1 VSSGVRSLWPDGT
14 ASSAGERY
22 SRQEMSEQTG
32 QDPLPLAAAVSRA
45 CPDVPPATV
54 HEFLERIGESYLS
67 RRSPEEMALHVR
79 LASEVGP
86 ERPARVHVSPGA
98 EGRYDVAVVAVDY
111 FGEFSILC
119 GLLAV
124 HGLSIESGEVH
135 TFRPSAPP
143 LVPPTRRRRSPPS
156 TKIVD
161 VFRVVPRAGRKAPD
175 AARLERDLLALLA
188 LAADG
193 RAVEARERLNRQLV
207 ESLAAVEGELARTV
221 HPVAIEFDNAASA
234 AWTVM
239 QVRGQD
245 APAFLYALANALAMR
260 EIYVHEVRIE
270 SEGPLVRD
278 EFAITH
284 RDGRKIE
291 GESDQQALRLAVV
304 LIKQFTHFLPSA
316 PDPARALRSFDQ
328 LLDRL
333 MSSEAAWPLF
343 REGNALRELARLLGS
358 SEFLWEDLLRRHI
371 EHLAPLLGDWKSRAL
386 RDRAALR
393 AELRQR
399 LQDAP
404 SFGERKRRL
413 NEFKDEEMLLVDM
426 KQLLD
431 PAVSLGEFETA
442 LSDLAEAALETALDL
457 CHSGFVETHGQ
468 PRLSDGRVCP
478 MAFFGLGKFGG
489 RELGYASDLEL
500 LVVYEGAGRTDGSG
514 LENGEF
520 FERLVQHLV
529 ETLEAREEGIF
540 HIDLRLRP
548 HGKKGALA
556 SPLGFLRE
564 YYSTRGEA
572 HPFERQALIKMR
584 TVAGDQA
591 LGREVEALRD
601 GYVWGG
607 EPWDTGEALRLRERQ
622 LKELVPAGRF
632 NVKLSRGGLVDVEY
646 TAQYLQIQ
654 HGHDYVELRTPRTLA
669 ALLALMQLGI
679 LSAPE
684 HDALRDAYL
693 FWRRTADA
701 LRMVRGQASD
711 LLLPDEGSEELRLL
725 ARRLGYSGSDWAEAA
740 GALDSDIDRN
750 RLAVQ
755 AVFDR
760 RFRPQA
766 SSTLP

>member
-1 VSSGVRSLWPDGT
+1 MTEPLGEGT
-14 ASSAGERY
+14 
-22 SRQEMSEQTG
+22 
-32 QDPLPLAAAVSRA
+32 PLLAAAVSRA
-45 CPDVPPATV
+45 CPEVPTATV
-54 HEFLERIGESYLS
+54 LEFLERIGEAYLG
-67 RRSPEEMALHVR
+67 RRSPEEIAVHVR
-79 LASEVGP
+79 LASEVGT
-86 ERPARVHVSPGA
+86 ERPARVHVSPGP

-135 TFRPSAPP
+135 TFRPAAPLP
-143 LVPPTRRRRSPPS
+143 ASPGGRRRSPPS

-161 VFRVVPRAGRKAPD
+161 VFRVVPRAGQGAPD
-175 AARLERDLLALLA
+175 AARMEGELLALLA
-188 LAADG
+188 LVADG

-221 HPVAIEFDNAASA
+221 PPVEIEFDNAARP

-239 QVRGQD
+239 RVRGQD

-270 SEGPLVRD
+270 SQGSLVRD
-278 EFAITH
+278 EFAISH

-291 GESDQQALRLAVV
+291 GESDQQTLRLAVV

-333 MSSEAAWPLF
+333 MSSEAAFSLF
-343 REGNALRELARLLGS
+343 RDGNGLRELAQLLGS

-371 EHLAPLLGDWKSRAL
+371 EHLAPLLGDWKSRVL
-386 RDRAALR
+386 RDRTALR
-393 AELRQR
+393 AELHRR
-399 LQDAP
+399 LRDAP
-404 SFGERKRRL
+404 SFEERRRRL

-426 KQLLD
+426 KHLLD

-442 LSDLAEAALETALDL
+442 LSDLAEAVLETALDL
-457 CHSGFVETHGQ
+457 GHSRLVEAHGR
-468 PRLSDGRVCP
+468 PTLSDGRVCP
-478 MAFFGLGKFGG
+478 MALLGLGKFGG

-500 LVVYEGAGRTDGSG
+500 LAVYERPGKTDASG
-514 LENGEF
+514 IENGEF
-520 FERLVQHLV
+520 FERLVQDLV

-548 HGKKGALA
+548 HGKKGPLA
-556 SPLGFLRE
+556 SPLGLLRE
-564 YYSTRGEA
+564 YYRPGGEA
-572 HPFERQALIKMR
+572 HPFERQALIKLR
-584 TVAGDQA
+584 AVAGDLA
-591 LGREVEALRD
+591 LGHEVEALRD
-601 GYVWGG
+601 GFVWSG
-607 EPWDTGEALRLRERQ
+607 EPWDAAEALRLRERQ
-622 LKELVPAGRF
+622 VSELVPAGRF

-646 TAQYLQIQ
+646 AAQYLQLQ
-654 HGHDYVELRTPRTLA
+654 HGHDHAELRTPRTLS
-669 ALLALMQLGI
+669 ALAVLAQLGI

-684 HDALRDAYL
+684 HDALREGYV

-725 ARRLGYSGSDWAEAA
+725 ARRLGYTGRDWAEAA
-740 GALDSDIDRN
+740 GALDADIDRH

-760 RFRPQA
+760 RFRGFKA
-766 SSTLP
+766 